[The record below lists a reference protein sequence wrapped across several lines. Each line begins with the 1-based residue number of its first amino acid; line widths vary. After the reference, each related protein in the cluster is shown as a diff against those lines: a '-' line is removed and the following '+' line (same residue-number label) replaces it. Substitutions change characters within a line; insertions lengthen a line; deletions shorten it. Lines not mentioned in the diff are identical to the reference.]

1 MEMAGIGPAP
11 FEEFEKLDWRNV
23 YEGSINLRWQ
33 GQWIRAQPSG
43 PQAGL
48 KITKEYMKKMQ
59 SRMRPQT
66 NIGFKMIVDQKDEQ
80 IKIVPVVK
88 PVIKKKVKFGRD
100 EVSGAET

>member
-1 MEMAGIGPAP
+1 MAGIGPAP
-11 FEEFEKLDWRNV
+11 FAESEKPDWRHV

-33 GQWIRAQPSG
+33 GQWTRAQPSG
-43 PQAGL
+43 PQAGRN
-48 KITKEYMKKMQ
+48 ITKEYMKKMQ

>member
-1 MEMAGIGPAP
+1 
-11 FEEFEKLDWRNV
+11 
-23 YEGSINLRWQ
+23 
-33 GQWIRAQPSG
+33 
-43 PQAGL
+43 
-48 KITKEYMKKMQ
+48 MQ